1 MRAQAIAALGLI
13 MATVTPGLAHE
24 TPAAAPSG
32 SWRAT
37 LVSARD
43 PARGVHVSL
52 LPGRVPGVLLENS
65 GSDVVLIL
73 GRSGE
78 PFLRFTDRGVE
89 ANVRSPLWRENA
101 IARGQ
106 GAVIAADPLS
116 PPEWRQVSRVPRFA
130 WLEFRAWPGTDEPA
144 PGAFHRNGVTPRSA
158 WAIPAQIGERP
169 VALLGLTTWQPA
181 RSSSYVATVTVA
193 PAADPPLPA
202 R

>member
-1 MRAQAIAALGLI
+1 MSGVGSQAIAALLGVI
-13 MATVTPGLAHE
+13 MVTFTPGLAHE
-24 TPAAAPSG
+24 TRVTAPHG
-32 SWRAT
+32 SWHAT

-65 GSDVVLIL
+65 ASEPVLIL

-78 PFLRFTDRGVE
+78 PFLRFTNHGVD

-106 GAVIAADPLS
+106 GAVIAADAQS
-116 PPEWRQVSRVPRFA
+116 PPEWHQVSRVPRFA

-144 PGAFHRNGVTPRSA
+144 SAAFHRSGLMPRWA
-158 WAIPAQIGERP
+158 WAIPARIGERSI
-169 VALLGLTTWQPA
+169 AFLGLTTWQPA
-181 RSSSYVATVTVA
+181 
-193 PAADPPLPA
+193 LA
-202 R
+202 RTEAR